1 MGVLAKTG
9 IAEKTHRA
17 VFPEKYQTESK
28 PTPTP
33 AVAAERESAEKLSST
48 VMSNRGRSGTIR
60 QRRIGLI
67 NDATTETLG
76 AKGL

>member
-1 MGVLAKTG
+1 MGALAKTG
-9 IAEKTHRA
+9 VAEKTHRL

-28 PTPTP
+28 PAP

-48 VMSNRGRSGTIR
+48 VMSKRGRSGSMR
-60 QRRIGLI
+60 QRRMGLI
-67 NDATTETLG
+67 DEATTETLG

>member
-1 MGVLAKTG
+1 MGVLARTG
-9 IAEKTHRA
+9 IAEKTHKA

-28 PTPTP
+28 PMP

-48 VMSNRGRSGTIR
+48 VMSKRGRSGTIR
-60 QRRIGLI
+60 RRIGLI
-67 NDATTETLG
+67 DDATTDTLG

>member
-17 VFPEKYQTESK
+17 VFPEKYQAESK
-28 PTPTP
+28 SMATPE
-33 AVAAERESAEKLSST
+33 VSAERESAEKLSST
-48 VMSNRGRSGTIR
+48 VMSKRGRSGTMR
-60 QRRIGLI
+60 PRKMGLI
-67 NDATTETLG
+67 NDDTTETLG

>member
-9 IAEKTHRA
+9 IAEKTHRL
-17 VFPEKYQTESK
+17 VYPEKYQTESQ
-28 PTPTP
+28 PTP

-48 VMSNRGRSGTIR
+48 VMSKKGRSGSMR
-60 QRRIGLI
+60 QRRMGLI
-67 NDATTETLG
+67 DEATTETLG